1 MVASKVVI
9 TLLYVAL
16 GDSITAGYGVVGPFS
31 FPNLYA
37 NFLRRHD
44 KALHVLN
51 LGVDGLTTSGLL
63 NLIKLN
69 QSIRHCIAQAS
80 LITLTIGSNDLL
92 CLIDSS
98 HQRLNQAQIPVIF
111 ENMNKTL
118 GLVGQEI
125 RLLNPKAIVK
135 VATLYNPLTGSGPY
149 ANYYGLV
156 QGMID
161 KANAII
167 IAWARSFGAVV
178 VYLDR
183 EFKGKVPLLVSQDHA
198 HPNVL
203 GYEVIAKAFARY

>member
-1 MVASKVVI
+1 MKAVIKVS
-9 TLLYVAL
+9 LYVAL
-16 GDSITAGYGVVGPFS
+16 GDSITAGYGVASPFS

-51 LGVDGLTTSGLL
+51 LGVNGLTTSGLL
-63 NLIKLN
+63 NLLKFN
-69 QSIRHCIAQAS
+69 QGFRHSITQAS

-92 CLIDSS
+92 RLIDSM
-98 HQRLNQAQIPVIF
+98 HQRLNQSQIPLIF
-111 ENMNKTL
+111 VNMNKTL

-125 RLLNPKAIVK
+125 RILNPNVVVK
-135 VATLYNPLTGSGPY
+135 VATLYNPLTGWVPY

-167 IAWARSFGAVV
+167 ITWARSFGEVV

-183 EFKGKVPLLVSQDHA
+183 EFKGKEPLLIGQDHA
-198 HPNVL
+198 HPNAL
-203 GYEVIAKAFARY
+203 GYQVIAKAFARY